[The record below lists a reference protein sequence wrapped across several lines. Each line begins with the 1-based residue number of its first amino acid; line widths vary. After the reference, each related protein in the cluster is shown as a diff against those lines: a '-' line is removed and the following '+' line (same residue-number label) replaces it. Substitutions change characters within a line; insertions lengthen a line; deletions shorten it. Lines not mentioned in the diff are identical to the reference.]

1 MINNCRFNKIIFKIN
16 ILIIFIFSI
25 YYSLKKMLE
34 KKSKKLL
41 KENRI
46 ENEEKDDKFYKEKRK
61 EYIIKGLIS
70 LFSCIVHTLGY
81 FSVWTLGNY
90 VVYLISFRRN
100 YNQNLTFSYGYF
112 LFPIMNFSLSLSSPI
127 GGVLEDKIGGKKA
140 IFLSTMIIYTSFSIM
155 YFSRNIFFD
164 YALMILNGIGMAI
177 GINIPRKNVCS
188 FFMNNQALVCGIIS
202 LVPGLLSAFINIFN
216 EKYILNPLSE
226 SPTIENLYYEEKIY
240 LNFQKLLL
248 FEIAFLIVICFIT
261 LATYIQNNP
270 KETIKYG
277 FGENVNE
284 SQDSKKT
291 KKKNKKNEVSKE
303 LKIKK
308 AIYNIRAVKLFLM
321 IFLFF
326 PTINFVNNTW
336 RPIGIYYKI
345 NTYYLQLIGA
355 FYSIIGCIS
364 SVIFA
369 LVGDKIQFRILF
381 VVFAVLLTFSSF
393 TFPMSFKN
401 DIFFVCEIMIISFV
415 LNGFNII
422 IDPHMMKVYGMENY
436 IEIGGAIRS
445 SAGICEIA
453 SVIFAFYLENNY
465 SGSKNYVYNFIYM
478 ISGCTNLISLF
489 LGIFENDEK
498 FDYYNK

>member
-1 MINNCRFNKIIFKIN
+1 M
-16 ILIIFIFSI
+16 
-25 YYSLKKMLE
+25 E
-34 KKSKKLL
+34 EEKSKELL
-41 KENRI
+41 
-46 ENEEKDDKFYKEKRK
+46 NEEKFEEEEMSDKSFKEKRK
-61 EYIIKGLIS
+61 AYIIKGLIS

-81 FSVWTLGNY
+81 FSVWTLGNS
-90 VVYLISFRRN
+90 VVYLISFRRKF
-100 YNQNLTFSYGYF
+100 NQNLTFSYGYF

-127 GGVLEDKIGGKKA
+127 GGVLEDKIGGKKT
-140 IFLSTMIIYTSFSIM
+140 IILSTLILCTSFSIM

-164 YALMILNGIGMAI
+164 YILMSLNGIGIAV
-177 GINIPRKNVCS
+177 GINITRKNICS
-188 FFMNNQALVCGIIS
+188 FFMNSQALICGIVS
-202 LVPGLLSAFINIFN
+202 LVPGFLSAFINIFN

-248 FEIAFLIVICFIT
+248 FEIGFLIVICFIT
-261 LATYIQNNP
+261 IATYIPNNP

-277 FGENVNE
+277 FGEKVNE
-284 SQDSKKT
+284 NKN
-291 KKKNKKNEVSKE
+291 NKKEKEDKTNEISKQ

-308 AIYNIRAVKLFLM
+308 AIYNIRAVKFFLM

-345 NTYYLQLIGA
+345 NTYYLQLVGS
-355 FYSIIGCIS
+355 FYSIIGCVS

-369 LVGDKIQFRILF
+369 LVGDRIQFRILF
-381 VVFAVLLTFSSF
+381 VIFVILLTFSSF
-393 TFPMSFKN
+393 TFSYTFN
-401 DIFFVCEIMIISFV
+401 YDILFVCEIMVISFV

-422 IDPHMMKVYGMENY
+422 IDPHLMKVYGMENY
-436 IEIGGAIRS
+436 IEIGGVIRS

-465 SGSKNYVYNFIYM
+465 SGSKDYVYNFMYIF
-478 ISGCTNLISLF
+478 SGCTGIISLL
-489 LGIFENDEK
+489 LGIFETDEK
-498 FDYYNK
+498 FNYYI

>member
-1 MINNCRFNKIIFKIN
+1 
-16 ILIIFIFSI
+16 
-25 YYSLKKMLE
+25 MLE
-34 KKSKKLL
+34 KKSKKIL
-41 KENRI
+41 KENKF
-46 ENEEKDDKFYKEKRK
+46 EDEEMDDKFYKEKRK
-61 EYIIKGLIS
+61 AYIIKGLIS

-81 FSVWTLGNY
+81 FSVWTLGNS

-100 YNQNLTFSYGYF
+100 YNHNLTFSYGYF

-127 GGVLEDKIGGKKA
+127 GGILEDKIGGKKA
-140 IFLSTMIIYTSFSIM
+140 IFLSTLILCISFSIM

-164 YALMILNGIGMAI
+164 YVLMILNGIGMAV
-177 GINIPRKNVCS
+177 GINITRKNVCS
-188 FFMNNQALVCGIIS
+188 FFMNSQALICGIIS
-202 LVPGLLSAFINIFN
+202 LVPGFLSAFLNIFN

-248 FEIAFLIVICFIT
+248 FEIGFLIVTCFIT

-270 KETIKYG
+270 KETIKFG
-277 FGENVNE
+277 FGESVN
-284 SQDSKKT
+284 DNNT
-291 KKKNKKNEVSKE
+291 KNNKKEKENKTNEVSKK
-303 LKIKK
+303 LKIQK
-308 AIYNIRAVKLFLM
+308 AIYNIRAVRQFLM

-355 FYSIIGCIS
+355 FYSIIGCVS

-369 LVGDKIQFRILF
+369 LIGDKIHFRILF
-381 VVFAVLLTFSSF
+381 VVFVVLLTFSSF
-393 TFPMSFKN
+393 TFPMSFEN
-401 DIFFVCEIMIISFV
+401 EIFFVCEIMIISFV

-422 IDPHMMKVYGMENY
+422 IDPHMMKVYGMDNY
-436 IEIGGAIRS
+436 IEIGGVIRS

-465 SGSKNYVYNFIYM
+465 SGSKDYVYNFIYM
-478 ISGCTNLISLF
+478 ISGCTSLISLS

-498 FDYYNK
+498 FNYYN

>member
-1 MINNCRFNKIIFKIN
+1 MK
-16 ILIIFIFSI
+16 
-25 YYSLKKMLE
+25 E
-34 KKSKKLL
+34 EKSKELL
-41 KENRI
+41 NEEKF
-46 ENEEKDDKFYKEKRK
+46 ENEEMSDKSFKEKRK
-61 EYIIKGLIS
+61 AYIIKGLIS

-81 FSVWTLGNY
+81 FSVWTLGNS
-90 VVYLISFRRN
+90 VVYLISFRIN

-112 LFPIMNFSLSLSSPI
+112 LFPIMNFSLSLSSPK
-127 GGVLEDKIGGKKA
+127 GGVLEDKIGGKKT
-140 IFLSTMIIYTSFSIM
+140 IILSTLILCTSFAIM

-164 YALMILNGIGMAI
+164 YILMSLNGIGIAV
-177 GINIPRKNVCS
+177 GINITRKNVCS
-188 FFMNNQALVCGIIS
+188 FFMNSQALICGIIS
-202 LVPGLLSAFINIFN
+202 LVPGFLSAFINIFN

-248 FEIAFLIVICFIT
+248 FEIGFLIVICFIT
-261 LATYIQNNP
+261 LATYIPNNP

-277 FGENVNE
+277 FGEKVNE
-284 SQDSKKT
+284 NKN
-291 KKKNKKNEVSKE
+291 NKKEKEDKTNEISKQ

-345 NTYYLQLIGA
+345 NTYYLQLVGS
-355 FYSIIGCIS
+355 FYSIIGCVS

-369 LVGDKIQFRILF
+369 LVGDRIQFRILF
-381 VVFAVLLTFSSF
+381 VIFVVLLTFSSF
-393 TFPMSFKN
+393 TFSTTFNN
-401 DIFFVCEIMIISFV
+401 DILFVCEIMVISFV

-436 IEIGGAIRS
+436 IEIGGVIRS

-465 SGSKNYVYNFIYM
+465 SGSKNSVYNFMYIF
-478 ISGCTNLISLF
+478 SGCTGIISLL
-489 LGIFENDEK
+489 LGIFETDEK
-498 FDYYNK
+498 FNYYN

>member
-1 MINNCRFNKIIFKIN
+1 MK
-16 ILIIFIFSI
+16 
-25 YYSLKKMLE
+25 E

-41 KENRI
+41 KENKI
-46 ENEEKDDKFYKEKRK
+46 EDEEMDDKFYKEKRNS
-61 EYIIKGLIS
+61 YIIKGLIS

-81 FSVWTLGNY
+81 FSVWTLGNS

-100 YNQNLTFSYGYF
+100 YNQSLTFSYGYF

-140 IFLSTMIIYTSFSIM
+140 IFLSTTILCTSFSIM

-164 YALMILNGIGMAI
+164 YVLMILNGIGMAV
-177 GINIPRKNVCS
+177 GINITRKNVCS
-188 FFMNNQALVCGIIS
+188 FFMNNQALVCGVIS
-202 LVPGLLSAFINIFN
+202 LVPGFLSAFLNVFN

-240 LNFQKLLL
+240 LNFQKLLI
-248 FEIAFLIVICFIT
+248 FEIGFLIVTCFIT

-284 SQDSKKT
+284 NMNDKNNKKE
-291 KKKNKKNEVSKE
+291 NKKNEISKE

-355 FYSIIGCIS
+355 FYSIIGCVS

-369 LVGDKIQFRILF
+369 LIGDKIQFRILF
-381 VVFAVLLTFSSF
+381 VVFVVLLNFSSF
-393 TFPMSFKN
+393 TFPLSFKN
-401 DIFFVCEIMIISFV
+401 DIFFVCEIMVISFI

-436 IEIGGAIRS
+436 IEIGGVIRS

-478 ISGCTNLISLF
+478 ISGCTSLISLF

-498 FDYYNK
+498 FDYYN